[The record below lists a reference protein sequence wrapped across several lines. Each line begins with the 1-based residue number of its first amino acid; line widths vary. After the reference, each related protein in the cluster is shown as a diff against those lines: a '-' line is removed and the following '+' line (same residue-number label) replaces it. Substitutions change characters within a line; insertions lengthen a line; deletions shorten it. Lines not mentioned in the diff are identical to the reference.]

1 VRPNTTLYAGPLW
14 ACREMAA
21 RVELV
26 GADVVEV
33 IPDRIGSRDITALVA
48 ERIVREILTGVAVQ
62 RVARDT
68 EIASGRPSM
77 VVPSPLA
84 PS

>member
-1 VRPNTTLYAGPLW
+1 MFLT
-14 ACREMAA
+14 
-21 RVELV
+21 V
-26 GADVVEV
+26 GVDVLD
-33 IPDRIGSRDITALVA
+33 PAFAPVA

-62 RVARDT
+62 ATARET